1 MRIPATIA
9 SIGQETPTV
18 KSFRLDLGTHEFSFL
33 PGQWVDCYVE
43 IDGTP
48 QVAGYSMTS
57 SSLTKGTID
66 LAVKLVGQNP
76 VTHFL
81 HRRARVGDRLCVEE
95 GQGDFYYRRNMGD
108 SLVLMGGGIGL
119 TPLMSMIRYVDQAE
133 PKVSATL
140 LYSARTPSELLFRQQ
155 LEEIAARN
163 VRIRC
168 RFTVTR
174 PSTEPWSGR
183 TGRIDAAMLAEA
195 EIDLGALFYLS
206 GPPAMVEDMAHL
218 LEERGVPASR
228 IKHETW

>member
-1 MRIPATIA
+1 MRIPVTIA
-9 SIGQETPTV
+9 SIVQETPTV
-18 KSFRLDLGTHEFSFL
+18 KSFRLDLGAHEFSFL

-57 SSLTKGTID
+57 SPLTKGSID

-76 VTHFL
+76 VTYFL
-81 HRRARVGDRLCVEE
+81 HRRAKVGDQFFVEE
-95 GQGDFYYRRNMGD
+95 GQGDFYYRRNMGI

-119 TPLMSMIRYVDQAE
+119 TPLMSIIRYVDQAE
-133 PKVSATL
+133 PKVSITL
-140 LYSARTPSELLFRQQ
+140 FYSARIPSELLFREQ
-155 LEEIAARN
+155 LEEIAVRN
-163 VRIRC
+163 ERIQC

-183 TGRIDAAMLAEA
+183 TDRIDSSMLAEA

-206 GPPAMVEDMAHL
+206 GPPALVKDMAL
-218 LEERGVPASR
+218 LLGRLSVPASR
-228 IKHETW
+228 INHEAW